1 MRNIKIYLASFCV
14 AALALSCE
22 KAVELNQPN
31 EDVAAPHLTTISC
44 AFPKMADQNGT
55 KVSLA
60 TSGKTQWEE
69 GDKIVIYGNPSSS
82 DETKRVVHEIVAADI
97 DNPEVAVFDVDL
109 SGLDAQ
115 YNSGAEG
122 VYYPYTVAY
131 PYTDGQPYYLST
143 GNNNYGR
150 SRFQNTNQLL
160 LAGHV
165 SDDNNSITLNH
176 LTAAITFSVSG
187 DFDSYTFS
195 GADGTEVVGYSSFV
209 VEMNRRSLG
218 EGMYRQKYNDG
229 GTTGALTSIQGS
241 VNGNGTAV
249 NHIFLPVN
257 AQKSGSSEPYTYN
270 VDSQRYA
277 NVVYLPNGFTIRF
290 FKGGDLKQYIT
301 STAPLVIEPGHMIN
315 LGVLPAGALHDYVAP
330 STHDA
335 SHPAIAGATDLGASG
350 TANCYVV
357 DASVDSNAGK
367 VFKFKAYKGNSTTVV
382 GDIASVSILWESYN
396 NDQEVTANSVILEAD
411 FDKQDANDYYEIC
424 FKMPTT
430 LHAGNALI
438 AARSISD
445 EILWSWHIWVP
456 ATTITSDD
464 YGISSVD
471 IMSRNLGALVDT
483 DAAESTVDARSF
495 GLIYQ
500 WGRKDPFLGSK
511 RYNSSSQ
518 ALISGTAKSETTSQ
532 YTIAQSIANP
542 TTYVA
547 YRGDWMNPED
557 ATLWTEG
564 GTKSIYDPCP
574 PGYRVP
580 ARNSSDPL
588 WSNVT
593 TLDASYGWEP
603 NSTYGWWKLGTAV
616 FPFAGY
622 IDYSGGGVAHASDRT
637 RIWNAHK
644 STTGYAYDQQI
655 WYESGAWK
663 SEPSWQHRT
672 ACGNAVRCAV
682 DE

>member
-1 MRNIKIYLASFCV
+1 MKTFKILVASVSVAILAV
-14 AALALSCE
+14 SCQ
-22 KAVELNQPN
+22 KAVE
-31 EDVAAPHLTTISC
+31 EVAPVQEKAQLTTITC
-44 AFPKMADQNGT
+44 AFPSLTDQRGT
-55 KVSLA
+55 KVSLGVDG
-60 TSGKTQWEE
+60 TTGWEV

-82 DETKRVVHEIVAADI
+82 DASKRVVHEIEAGDI
-97 DNPEVAVFDVDL
+97 VNPEVAVFDVDL
-109 SGLDAQ
+109 SSLDAQ

-122 VYYPYTVAY
+122 TYFPYTVAY

-160 LAGHV
+160 MAGHV
-165 SDDNNSITLNH
+165 SDDNSSIVLNH
-176 LTAAITFSVSG
+176 LTAAITFSVEG
-187 DFDSYTFS
+187 DFDSYSFS
-195 GADGTEVVGYSSFV
+195 GAVGTEVVGYSSFV
-209 VEMNRRSLG
+209 VEMNRRTLG
-218 EGMYRQKYNDG
+218 EGKYRQKYNDS
-229 GTTGALTSIQGS
+229 GTTGPLTSIQGS

-257 AQKSGSSEPYTYN
+257 AQDKGGSYDL
-270 VDSQRYA
+270 DSQRYA
-277 NVVYLPNGFTIRF
+277 DVVYLPNGFTIKF
-290 FKGGDLKQYIT
+290 FNGGDLKKYIT
-301 STAPLVIEPGHMIN
+301 SSAPLVIEPGHMIN
-315 LGVLPAGALHDYVAP
+315 LGKLPEEALHDYEAP
-330 STHDA
+330 TSHDA
-335 SHPAIAGATDLGASG
+335 KHPAIAGATDLSTSATK
-350 TANCYVV
+350 TANCYIVDGSVV
-357 DASVDSNAGK
+357 ANAGK
-367 VFKFKAYKGNSTTVV
+367 TFKFPAVKGNGT
-382 GDIASVSILWESYN
+382 ASVGKVASVTILWETYN
-396 NDQEVTANSVILEAD
+396 DENSVTANSVIKDVD
-411 FDKQDANDYYEIC
+411 FDFQDGDDYSWITFE
-424 FKMPTT
+424 MPST

-438 AARSISD
+438 AAKD
-445 EILWSWHIWVP
+445 GADNILWSWHIWIP
-456 ATTITSDD
+456 ATTIAIGD

-483 DAAESTVDARSF
+483 DASETTVDARSF

-518 ALISGTAKSETTSQ
+518 ALVYGTVKSETTSQ

-542 TTYVA
+542 TTFVVYK
-547 YRGDWMNPED
+547 GDWMNPENT
-557 ATLWTEG
+557 TLWTEG
-564 GTKSIYDPCP
+564 GDKSIYDPCP

-588 WSNVT
+588 WSKVVE
-593 TLDASYGWEP
+593 LDPSYGWEP

-622 IDYSGGGVAHASDRT
+622 IDYSGGGVAHAYDRT

-655 WYESGAWK
+655 WYESEAWK
-663 SEPSWQHRT
+663 SEPGWQHRT
-672 ACGNAVRCAV
+672 ACGNSVRCAV